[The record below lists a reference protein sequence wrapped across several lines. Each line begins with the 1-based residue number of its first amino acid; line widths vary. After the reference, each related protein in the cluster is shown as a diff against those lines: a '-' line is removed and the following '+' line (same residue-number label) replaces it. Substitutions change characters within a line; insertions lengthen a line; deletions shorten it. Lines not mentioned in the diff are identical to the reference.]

1 MITLLAA
8 SLALTPAPDMNEV
21 DLHIYCH
28 AQAGIMT
35 QYLAD
40 TQFAENLMIETAQW
54 LDRAVADGRTTQDHI
69 SGLQAALFPI
79 NQELILADD
88 VAALE
93 KRFEPCEDAFGG

>member
-1 MITLLAA
+1 MLALLAA
-8 SLALTPAPDMNEV
+8 SLAFTPAHDMNEV

-40 TQFAENLMIETAQW
+40 TRFSERLMSQTAEW
-54 LDRAVADGRTTQDHI
+54 LDRAVAEGRTSREHIMSVQD
-69 SGLQAALFPI
+69 ALFPV

-93 KRFEPCEDAFGG
+93 DRFAPCEEAFGG